1 MKLFNIDRLFHAC
14 RYSLDG
20 LKAAF
25 LKETACQQEVILLL
39 VAVPVVFLIEVTVV
53 EKVLLIASLLFILL
67 VELLNTAVE
76 TLVNMV
82 SPEYHPLAKYA
93 KDLGSAAVFV
103 SLILGGVVWCGIL
116 GQKIGLF

>member
-1 MKLFNIDRLFHAC
+1 M
-14 RYSLDG
+14 G
-20 LKAAF
+20 
-25 LKETACQQEVILLL
+25 
-39 VAVPVVFLIEVTVV
+39 VTMV
-53 EKVLLIASLLFILL
+53 ERILLIASLLFVLV

-103 SLILGGVVWCGIL
+103 SLILGGLVWCGIL
-116 GQKIGLF
+116 GQKLGLFQGAFGS